1 MRLEKLNLSN
11 SKGKIKIAFASGCL
25 ITILLIVLVNIIA
38 SKALYRKTESV
49 QLASGTVNYVPYDF
63 KIMAM
68 YQEKKS
74 YSSDNDKYEEIK
86 IMPGSEYVINES
98 KSYCTLDNK
107 VHDNKAVLKTFEG
120 RHIISHLTKQDKCY
134 LYFDRET
141 SEASKTLFN
150 LGLKTEGAIDS
161 ITGPSCSDNSQCGNS
176 KNMNQ
181 NGLYYAGE
189 DDDGPSYIFRGTVDN
204 NWVKFGQTSD
214 SKDIW
219 WRILRINGN
228 GSIRLIY
235 AGEGDDFGT
244 TGNGKNA
251 LDNIAYN
258 TNYNDNTYVG
268 YYIGA
273 TKQSTYEATH
283 TNATPSTI
291 ASETEKWFK
300 DSTNLDE
307 TAQLKHID
315 ENTGFCNNRQ
325 ISSAKGEWWTDEGDG
340 VRGTSLVA
348 TVYKGFYNIDTDTT
362 NLSPRKD
369 VNYANLKCSSN
380 VGYEKNKDYNR
391 DYFTWK
397 SHATRGNQKLEN
409 PVGQITVDEAIL
421 AGGFSYT
428 TNKKFWLYTDEKYWT
443 MSAHSSILSVNGSG
457 SRAIFI
463 SNSGWVQD
471 HYVTI
476 LAGARP
482 VINLKADTSFE
493 PSNGQTEWGTKTNPY
508 VVKIN

>member
-1 MRLEKLNLSN
+1 MVR
-11 SKGKIKIAFASGCL
+11 
-25 ITILLIVLVNIIA
+25 II
-38 SKALYRKTESV
+38 
-49 QLASGTVNYVPYDF
+49 
-63 KIMAM
+63 
-68 YQEKKS
+68 
-74 YSSDNDKYEEIK
+74 
-86 IMPGSEYVINES
+86 
-98 KSYCTLDNK
+98 
-107 VHDNKAVLKTFEG
+107 
-120 RHIISHLTKQDKCY
+120 
-134 LYFDRET
+134 
-141 SEASKTLFN
+141 
-150 LGLKTEGAIDS
+150 
-161 ITGPSCSDNSQCGNS
+161 
-176 KNMNQ
+176 
-181 NGLYYAGE
+181 
-189 DDDGPSYIFRGTVDN
+189 
-204 NWVKFGQTSD
+204 
-214 SKDIW
+214 
-219 WRILRINGN
+219 RINGN

-235 AGEGDDFGT
+235 AGEGENFGT

-251 LDNIAYN
+251 IDDVPYN
-258 TNYNDNTYVG
+258 NLYGDNTYVG

-325 ISSAKGEWWTDEGDG
+325 ISSAPGEWWTAEGDG

-348 TVYKGFYNIDTDTT
+348 TAYKGYYNIFQADGSHRT
-362 NLSPRKD
+362 D
-369 VNYANLKCSSN
+369 VNYANLKCSSD

-428 TNKKFWLYTDEKYWT
+428 TNKKFWLYTGQSYWT
-443 MSAHSSILSVNGSG
+443 MSAHSSILSVSGNGA
-457 SRAIFI
+457 RASFI
-463 SNSGWVQD
+463 SNSGFVQD
-471 HYVTI
+471 HYVSI
-476 LAGARP
+476 IYGARP

-493 PSNGQTEWGTKTNPY
+493 QSNGSGELGSKTNPY